1 MYNTLTSEELI
12 KQEFSKERQDS
23 DKSSA
28 LHVVPGIDDKLLIKS
43 LELFKDSDF
52 NIDAAKIIAI
62 LNSNTGFTMI
72 FTGLNSY
79 IRYPDKSTVNIDY
92 TKIISIELDEAEL
105 TNPKLTIINNE
116 FKETELTENI
126 LGQDISIYFLNN
138 LFEGLLRKDVQKI
151 SYKQYSQFEH
161 LSDESKFSYFK
172 YIIHYLKADDGKVD
186 INETKEL
193 ATLMAQLRIDEVLSK
208 KIREYKFLTETN
220 DTYESILSDLK
231 QHLQKENIYHIP
243 MYDSLA
249 LNILS
254 MNSTEK
260 LKQWESNEVLLDAL
274 NNVGVDN
281 RKTIKLIRMII
292 KQREMLIK
300 RLDND
305 SMKAYKD
312 EILALAS
319 SAGVSLVAL
328 ATIGTM
334 TGVGF
339 SVSGGLLGLFLSGG
353 TLIGVAAVAM
363 AGYGV
368 YKGVKH
374 LQGTSELEKYS
385 IQIEALENK
394 IKILHRSQIF
404 ILEDIEFQT
413 TQLEKLVFD
422 INTMNDKNMEIQTG
436 LINIITQLKNSN
448 AASKESVKESDDY
461 EYACALRA
469 IPEELDLIKYNSVID
484 KSLHKAEYDELL
496 FSHVYIINENKGIL
510 KDNHIEIEYLIQV
523 KQILDEIGYY
533 SMTAN
538 AGMITEKTTNVIK
551 DQLSNISGSDI
562 AKKGLGSLKS
572 FMRKGN

>member
-1 MYNTLTSEELI
+1 
-12 KQEFSKERQDS
+12 
-23 DKSSA
+23 
-28 LHVVPGIDDKLLIKS
+28 
-43 LELFKDSDF
+43 
-52 NIDAAKIIAI
+52 
-62 LNSNTGFTMI
+62 
-72 FTGLNSY
+72 
-79 IRYPDKSTVNIDY
+79 
-92 TKIISIELDEAEL
+92 
-105 TNPKLTIINNE
+105 
-116 FKETELTENI
+116 
-126 LGQDISIYFLNN
+126 
-138 LFEGLLRKDVQKI
+138 
-151 SYKQYSQFEH
+151 
-161 LSDESKFSYFK
+161 
-172 YIIHYLKADDGKVD
+172 
-186 INETKEL
+186 
-193 ATLMAQLRIDEVLSK
+193 
-208 KIREYKFLTETN
+208 
-220 DTYESILSDLK
+220 
-231 QHLQKENIYHIP
+231 

>member
-1 MYNTLTSEELI
+1 
-12 KQEFSKERQDS
+12 
-23 DKSSA
+23 
-28 LHVVPGIDDKLLIKS
+28 
-43 LELFKDSDF
+43 
-52 NIDAAKIIAI
+52 
-62 LNSNTGFTMI
+62 
-72 FTGLNSY
+72 
-79 IRYPDKSTVNIDY
+79 
-92 TKIISIELDEAEL
+92 
-105 TNPKLTIINNE
+105 
-116 FKETELTENI
+116 
-126 LGQDISIYFLNN
+126 
-138 LFEGLLRKDVQKI
+138 
-151 SYKQYSQFEH
+151 
-161 LSDESKFSYFK
+161 
-172 YIIHYLKADDGKVD
+172 
-186 INETKEL
+186 
-193 ATLMAQLRIDEVLSK
+193 
-208 KIREYKFLTETN
+208 
-220 DTYESILSDLK
+220 
-231 QHLQKENIYHIP
+231 

-260 LKQWESNEVLLDAL
+260 LKQWESNKVLLDAL
-274 NNVGVDN
+274 NNIGVDN

-292 KQREMLIK
+292 KQEEMVTK

-339 SVSGGLLGLFLSGG
+339 SVSGGLLGLVVSGG

-394 IKILHRSQIF
+394 IDILHKSQIF
-404 ILEDIEFQT
+404 ILEDIEFQS

-422 INTMNDKNMEIQTG
+422 INTMNDKNIEIQTG
-436 LINIITQLKNSN
+436 LINIITQLKNLN
-448 AASKESVKESDDY
+448 AASKEAVKESDNY

-484 KSLHKAEYDELL
+484 KSLYKTEYNELL
-496 FSHVYIINENKGIL
+496 FSHVYIINEDKGIL

-538 AGMITEKTTNVIK
+538 ANMITEKATNAIK
-551 DQLSNISGSDI
+551 DGLNNISGSDI

>member
-1 MYNTLTSEELI
+1 
-12 KQEFSKERQDS
+12 
-23 DKSSA
+23 
-28 LHVVPGIDDKLLIKS
+28 
-43 LELFKDSDF
+43 
-52 NIDAAKIIAI
+52 
-62 LNSNTGFTMI
+62 
-72 FTGLNSY
+72 
-79 IRYPDKSTVNIDY
+79 
-92 TKIISIELDEAEL
+92 
-105 TNPKLTIINNE
+105 
-116 FKETELTENI
+116 
-126 LGQDISIYFLNN
+126 
-138 LFEGLLRKDVQKI
+138 
-151 SYKQYSQFEH
+151 
-161 LSDESKFSYFK
+161 
-172 YIIHYLKADDGKVD
+172 
-186 INETKEL
+186 
-193 ATLMAQLRIDEVLSK
+193 MAQLRIDEELSK
-208 KIREYKFLTETN
+208 KIREYKFSTETN

-231 QHLQKENIYHIP
+231 QYLQKENIYHMP

-260 LKQWESNEVLLDAL
+260 LKQWESNEVLLEAL
-274 NNVGVDN
+274 NNIGIDN
-281 RKTIKLIRMII
+281 RKTIKLIRMTI

-404 ILEDIEFQT
+404 ILEDIEFQS
-413 TQLEKLVFD
+413 TQLEKLVLD
-422 INTMNDKNMEIQTG
+422 INTMTDKNMEIQTG
-436 LINIITQLKNSN
+436 LINVITQLKNLN

-469 IPEELDLIKYNSVID
+469 IPEELDLIKYNSVIV
-484 KSLHKAEYDELL
+484 KSLHKIEYDELL
-496 FSHVYIINENKGIL
+496 FNHVYIINENKGVL

-533 SMTAN
+533 SMAAN
-538 AGMITEKTTNVIK
+538 ANMITEKTTNVIK